1 MERFCHKC
9 GSLVTGTGAFCPLC
23 GEAMELNTNSSVNLN
38 KPSDAAFGAANN
50 NDVMPTGAGNPAPQS
65 IPVTPAAA
73 PAQPYGAAPAYA
85 QQPAPNAA
93 PYPTQPTT
101 TVYNTYNTAPVQK
114 HMTTGQWV
122 LTTFLSGLGIIG
134 LILLFV
140 WAFGDNE
147 YPDKKTYARAML
159 IWQLVAV
166 ILVILYIIIIAVI
179 GVSFGAMMNESYY
192 Y

>member
-23 GEAMELNTNSSVNLN
+23 GESMELNASNSVNLN
-38 KPSDAAFGAANN
+38 KPSDAAFGAPNN
-50 NDVMPTGAGNPAPQS
+50 NDVMPAGTAPQS

-73 PAQPYGAAPAYA
+73 PAPAYNAGTTYA
-85 QQPAPNAA
+85 QPNVA
-93 PYPTQPTT
+93 PYPAQPTT
-101 TVYNTYNTAPVQK
+101 TVYNTYNSAPVQK

-122 LTTFLSGLGIIG
+122 LTTFLSGLGLIG

-166 ILVILYIIIIAVI
+166 ALVVVYIIIIAVL
-179 GVSFGAMMNESYY
+179 GVSLGAAMGGSEYY

>member
-23 GEAMELNTNSSVNLN
+23 GEAMDLNTGSSVNLN
-38 KPSDAAFGAANN
+38 KPSDAAFGATNT

-73 PAQPYGAAPAYA
+73 PAQSYGATTTYA

-93 PYPTQPTT
+93 AYPAQPTT
-101 TVYNTYNTAPVQK
+101 TVYNTYNTAPAQK

-122 LTTFLSGLGIIG
+122 LTTFLANLGLIG

-140 WAFGDNE
+140 WGFGDNE
-147 YPDKKTYARAML
+147 YPDKKNFARAML
-159 IWQLVAV
+159 IWCLVGIV
-166 ILVILYIIIIAVI
+166 LYILLMIIFVAL
-179 GVSFGAMMNESYY
+179 GVGLGASMNEYY